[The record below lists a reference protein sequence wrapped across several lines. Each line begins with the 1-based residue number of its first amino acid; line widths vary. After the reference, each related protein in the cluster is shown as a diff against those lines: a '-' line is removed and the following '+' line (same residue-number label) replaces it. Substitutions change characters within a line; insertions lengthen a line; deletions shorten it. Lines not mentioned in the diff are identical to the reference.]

1 VISGVKVTREFKKS
15 GAVEMLFDSP
25 GEGRKEAVVLL
36 LTKQLLVS
44 QFKHIHFTGYY

>member
-25 GEGRKEAVVLL
+25 GEGRNVGFELL
-36 LTKQLLVS
+36 LT
-44 QFKHIHFTGYY
+44 